1 MDKSYI
7 DRTTYL
13 TYLEN
18 FIDKPFVKVIIG
30 MRRVGKSTLLKLLI
44 QKLINKGIDEKSI
57 VYINKESL
65 EFDFISNYQELYKY
79 VKSNLTAGRTNYIII
94 DEIQE
99 IQDWEM
105 AVTSFLAEDLGDIFI
120 SGSNAHLMSKELA
133 TYLSGRYVE
142 IPVYPLTFREFLQF
156 RKGNDD
162 IDEEFKKYLRY
173 GGMPAIHYLQFEDEV
188 IFAYLNSL
196 LNTLL
201 YKDVVLRNRIRDPEI
216 LERIVRYLFDNIGN
230 ITTAKSI
237 SDFYKNQK
245 IKISVDTVLNY
256 LSYIQSALLID
267 MIKRYDI
274 KGKKNLEFHDK
285 VYLTDIGIR
294 HGLIGYRE
302 KDFGGLLENIVYN
315 ELKFRGYQVKVG
327 VISGFEIDF
336 VAEKQNEKKYIQVCS
351 YLADKKVK
359 EREFGNLEKI
369 PDNYE
374 KVVISLDKF
383 FPENL
388 KGIHHIYLLD
398 FLMEKV

>member
-156 RKGNDD
+156 RKWNDD

-216 LERIVRYLFDNIGN
+216 LERIVHYLFDNIGN

-256 LSYIQSALLID
+256 LGYIQSALLID

-336 VAEKQNEKKYIQVCS
+336 VAEKQNEKK
-351 YLADKKVK
+351 
-359 EREFGNLEKI
+359 
-369 PDNYE
+369 
-374 KVVISLDKF
+374 
-383 FPENL
+383 
-388 KGIHHIYLLD
+388 
-398 FLMEKV
+398 

>member
-1 MDKSYI
+1 
-7 DRTTYL
+7 
-13 TYLEN
+13 
-18 FIDKPFVKVIIG
+18 
-30 MRRVGKSTLLKLLI
+30 
-44 QKLINKGIDEKSI
+44 
-57 VYINKESL
+57 
-65 EFDFISNYQELYKY
+65 
-79 VKSNLTAGRTNYIII
+79 
-94 DEIQE
+94 
-99 IQDWEM
+99 
-105 AVTSFLAEDLGDIFI
+105 
-120 SGSNAHLMSKELA
+120 MSKELA

-173 GGMPAIHYLQFEDEV
+173 GGMPAIHYLQSEDEV

-230 ITTAKSI
+230 ITTAKGI

-256 LSYIQSALLID
+256 LGYIQSALLID

-274 KGKKNLEFHDK
+274 KGKKNLEFYDK

-336 VAEKQNEKKYIQVCS
+336 VAEKQNGKKYIQVCS

-383 FPENL
+383 FPDNL